1 MRESI
6 SNSYVF
12 MIVITIIG
20 ICSIIVISSLSY
32 SKTFK
37 IKNRIIEI
45 IDKYQTYDNAVERE
59 IDQFLKDSGYPVVKD
74 NNATC
79 PTGRGEAVEGVS
91 DEDSGR
97 KAINEINNFKYCI
110 YKYKTVKGEY
120 YSVVTYMSFD
130 LPLIGDLITLEFPL
144 YGDSKVF
151 SNF

>member
-6 SNSYVF
+6 SNTYVF

-20 ICSIIVISSLSY
+20 ICSVIVISSLSY

-45 IDKYQTYDNAVERE
+45 IEKYETYDATVETE
-59 IDQFLKDSGYPVVKD
+59 INQFLKDSGYPVVQSTSV
-74 NNATC
+74 TC
-79 PTGRGEAVEGVS
+79 PTGRGQVVPGVS
-91 DEDSGR
+91 DENSGR
-97 KAINEINNFKYCI
+97 TAINTINNYKYCV
-110 YKYKTVKGEY
+110 YRYQTVKGDY
-120 YSVVTYMSFD
+120 YSVVAYMSFD

>member
-45 IDKYQTYDNAVERE
+45 IEKYETYDTTVEEE
-59 IDQFLKDSGYPVVKD
+59 INEFLHESGYPVLKD
-74 NNATC
+74 NNFTC
-79 PTGRGEAVEGVS
+79 PTGRGEIVTGVS
-91 DEDSGR
+91 EEDSGR
-97 KAINEINNFKYCI
+97 TAINTIQNYKYCV
-110 YKYKTVKGEY
+110 YRYKTVKGNY
-120 YSVVTYMSFD
+120 YSVVAYMSFD
-130 LPLIGDLITLEFPL
+130 LPLIGDLISLEFPL